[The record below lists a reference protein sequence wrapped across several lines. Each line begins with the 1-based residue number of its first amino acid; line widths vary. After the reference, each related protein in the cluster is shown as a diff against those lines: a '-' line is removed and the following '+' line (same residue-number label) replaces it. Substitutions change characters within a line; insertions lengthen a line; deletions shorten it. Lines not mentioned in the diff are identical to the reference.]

1 VRVRPVV
8 LIVDDILDQLDL
20 YEMALADRFRTVRA
34 RTGHAAITSAL
45 SERPDAI
52 LLDVLMPVEDG
63 FVTCAR
69 LKEHPVTRQIPVL
82 LFTASDA
89 LDVEARAIRAGATLL
104 LHKPC
109 TAERLALTIDAA
121 IAPPERGGAR

>member
-20 YEMALADRFRTVRA
+20 YEMAR
-34 RTGHAAITSAL
+34 H
-45 SERPDAI
+45 
-52 LLDVLMPVEDG
+52 
-63 FVTCAR
+63 
-69 LKEHPVTRQIPVL
+69 VL
-82 LFTASDA
+82 LHTASDA
-89 LDVEARAIRAGATLL
+89 LDLAARAIRAGATLL

-121 IAPPERGGAR
+121 IAPPEQGGAR